1 MVGRDDDDCMDDSFL
16 FLTFHSSRSCR
27 PHSGAIGEETMD
39 EQMEGDGGIRE
50 DASSQGGRR
59 RRHRRR
65 NRPPGAPPILHQICR
80 KLNASGPT
88 FVCNANRDLSTSVEC
103 LAYLDS

>member
-1 MVGRDDDDCMDDSFL
+1 M
-16 FLTFHSSRSCR
+16 SRWKATEG
-27 PHSGAIGEETMD
+27 SG
-39 EQMEGDGGIRE
+39 E
-50 DASSQGGRR
+50 DASQGGRR

-88 FVCNANRDLSTSVEC
+88 FVCNANLDLSTSVEC
-103 LAYLDS
+103 LAYLVANVVEGRA